1 LNLLPE
7 QISRIEQ
14 LVTESIDEI
23 QKILQTL

>member
-1 LNLLPE
+1 LPE